1 MSVLWAIAGVIVL
14 LSAVAVLG
22 ILRRL
27 VFFFALAFFAGLALQ
42 IHHDPSGSAALIAST
57 GGGLLVAWPVRRFL
71 TGMLV

>member
-1 MSVLWAIAGVIVL
+1 MTLLWAIAGVIVL
-14 LSAVAVLG
+14 LAAVAVLG

-27 VFFFALAFFAGLALQ
+27 VFFFALAFFGLLALQ

-71 TGMLV
+71 MGMLV